1 MKYLG
6 LDWGMRKIG
15 IAIGDDET
23 RIASPAMTLRFH
35 SLDEVKNKIT
45 ELVERDEVGRI
56 VIGEPT
62 GIQGQEKVS
71 AEFDEFKK
79 VVESCGAEVVY
90 EDERLTTKLAQ
101 VLKRDLAGSG
111 KVEDDEI
118 AAMAL
123 LQSYFERTT

>member
-6 LDWGMRKIG
+6 IDWGMKKIG

-35 SLDEVKNKIT
+35 SLGEVTKKIT
-45 ELVERDEVGRI
+45 ELIERDEVGRI

-71 AEFDEFKK
+71 EEFDEFKK
-79 VVESCGAEVVY
+79 VVASCGVEIVY

-101 VLKRDLAGSG
+101 VLQRDLAGSG
-111 KVEDDEI
+111 KAEDDEI
-118 AAMAL
+118 AAMAI
-123 LQSYFERTT
+123 LQTYFEKL

>member
-6 LDWGMRKIG
+6 IDWGMKKIG

-23 RIASPAMTLRFH
+23 RIASPAMTLHFH
-35 SLDEVKNKIT
+35 SLGEVEKKIKELIELDEIKK
-45 ELVERDEVGRI
+45 I

-62 GIQGQEKVS
+62 GLSGQEKVS
-71 AEFDEFKK
+71 EEFDEFKK

-90 EDERLTTKLAQ
+90 EDERMTTKLAQ
-101 VLKRDLAGSG
+101 VLQRDLAGSG

-118 AAMAL
+118 AAMAI
-123 LQSYFERTT
+123 LQAYFERTK

>member
-1 MKYLG
+1 MK
-6 LDWGMRKIG
+6 KIG

-35 SLDEVKNKIT
+35 SLGEVTKKIT
-45 ELVERDEVGRI
+45 ELIERDEVGRI

-71 AEFDEFKK
+71 EEFDEFKK
-79 VVESCGAEVVY
+79 VVASCGVEIVY

-101 VLKRDLAGSG
+101 VLQRDLAGSG
-111 KVEDDEI
+111 KAEDDEI
-118 AAMAL
+118 AAMAI
-123 LQSYFERTT
+123 LQTYFEKL

>member
-6 LDWGMRKIG
+6 LDWGMSKLG

-23 RIASPAMTLRFH
+23 RIASPAMTLHFH
-35 SLDEVKNKIT
+35 NLEEVKKKLT
-45 ELVERDEVGRI
+45 ELIARDEVGKI

-62 GIQGQEKVS
+62 GLQGQEKIS
-71 AEFDEFKK
+71 AEFDAFKK
-79 VVESCGAEVVY
+79 IVASCGVEMVY

-118 AAMAL
+118 AAMAI
-123 LQSYFERTT
+123 LQMHFEKL

>member
-6 LDWGMRKIG
+6 IDWGMKKIG

-35 SLDEVKNKIT
+35 GLDEVRKKIT
-45 ELVERDEVGRI
+45 ELIERDEVGRI
-56 VIGEPT
+56 VIGDPI

-71 AEFDEFKK
+71 AEFEEFKK
-79 VVESCGAEVVY
+79 IVESCGAEVVY

-118 AAMAL
+118 AAMAI
-123 LQSYFERTT
+123 LQTYFEKL